1 MDSKKETQ
9 KKTKVITSSLSLW
22 QRIYKYR
29 WFYVM
34 FVPVLVLIVLFN
46 YLPML
51 GIRFAFYEYTPFK
64 GPNFVG
70 FQNFK
75 KLLSEGQFWNA
86 FGNTI
91 EISIVKLLITTLVAV
106 VISLLLNEILH
117 LRFKKFIQTL
127 IYLPHFLSWVVVAAI
142 FKIVL
147 SPQDGFINS
156 VLVNL
161 GLIEEP
167 IYFLASSTWWRI
179 VYFIINIWKE
189 TGWSTVLYLATLSG
203 INPELYEAA
212 SIDGANR
219 WGKMRFITLPSLS
232 NTIIIVLILNLA
244 KIMNLFESVFVLY
257 NPMVYE
263 VSDVIQTYIYR
274 YTLAT
279 PVPNYGYTT
288 AVGLFKSL
296 TACILV
302 LVCNQISKKV
312 RGRGII

>member
-1 MDSKKETQ
+1 MDSKKET
-9 KKTKVITSSLSLW
+9 KKKAKVVTSSLSLG

-29 WFYVM
+29 WFYLM
-34 FVPVLVLIVLFN
+34 FSPVLVLVLLFN

-64 GPNFVG
+64 GPIYVG
-70 FQNFK
+70 FENFE
-75 KLLSEGQFWNA
+75 KLLASSQFWDA
-86 FGNTI
+86 FRNTV
-91 EISIVKLLITTLVAV
+91 EISIIKLLLTTFVAV
-106 VISLLLNEILH
+106 IVSLLLNEIFN

-142 FKIVL
+142 FKIIL

-156 VLVNL
+156 VLISL
-161 GLIEEP
+161 GLIDEQ
-167 IYFLASSTWWRI
+167 IYFLGSTTWWRI

-189 TGWSTVLYLATLSG
+189 TGWGTVLYLATLSG
-203 INPELYEAA
+203 INPELYEAS

-219 WGKMRFITLPSLS
+219 WGKMRFITLPSLA
-232 NTIIIVLILNLA
+232 NTIVIVLILNLA

-257 NPMVYE
+257 NPMVYK

-296 TACILV
+296 AACVLV
-302 LVCNQISKKV
+302 LVSNYVSKKV

>member
-1 MDSKKETQ
+1 MDSKKET
-9 KKTKVITSSLSLW
+9 KKSAKVVTSSLSLG

-29 WFYVM
+29 WFYIM
-34 FVPVLVLIVLFN
+34 FLPVLVLVMLFH

-70 FQNFK
+70 FQNFE
-75 KLLSEGQFWNA
+75 KLLSNSQFWNA
-86 FGNTI
+86 FRNTV
-91 EISIVKLLITTLVAV
+91 EISIIKLILTTFVAV
-106 VISLLLNEILH
+106 IVSLLLNEIFNLK
-117 LRFKKFIQTL
+117 FKKFIQTL

-147 SPQDGFINS
+147 SPQDGFVNS
-156 VLVNL
+156 VLVAL
-161 GLIEEP
+161 GFINEP
-167 IYFLASSTWWRI
+167 IYFLGSTTWWRI

-189 TGWSTVLYLATLSG
+189 TGWGTVLYLATLSG
-203 INPELYEAA
+203 INPELYEAS

-219 WGKMRFITLPSLS
+219 WGKMRFITLPSLA
-232 NTIIIVLILNLA
+232 NTIVIVLILNLA

-257 NPMVYE
+257 NTQVYE

-279 PVPNYGYTT
+279 PIPNYGYTT

-296 TACILV
+296 VACVLV
-302 LVCNQISKKV
+302 LVSNHISKKV

>member
-9 KKTKVITSSLSLW
+9 KKTKVVTSSLSLK
-22 QRIYKYR
+22 QRIFKYR

-34 FVPVLVLIVLFN
+34 FLPVLVLVVLFN

-75 KLLSEGQFWNA
+75 KLLSEAQFWNA
-86 FGNTI
+86 FSNTI
-91 EISIVKLLITTLVAV
+91 EISIIKLLITTFVAV
-106 VISLLLNEILH
+106 VVSLLLNEILY
-117 LRFKKFIQTL
+117 LKFKKFIQTL

-147 SPQDGFINS
+147 SPQNGFVNS
-156 VLVNL
+156 VLVSF
-161 GLIEEP
+161 GLIEQP

-219 WGKMRFITLPSLS
+219 WGKMRFITLPSLA

-257 NPMVYE
+257 NPMVYG

-296 TACILV
+296 TACVLV